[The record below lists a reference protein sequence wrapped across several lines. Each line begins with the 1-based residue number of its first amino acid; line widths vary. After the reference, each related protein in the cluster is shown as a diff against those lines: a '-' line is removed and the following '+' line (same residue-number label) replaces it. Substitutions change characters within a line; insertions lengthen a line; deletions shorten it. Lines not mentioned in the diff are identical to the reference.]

1 MKNSNMK
8 DLLKRMITAGIITSM
23 MITPTAAFA
32 ATTDDV
38 PEAPE
43 APVVESYKDNA
54 KIEEYN
60 RKVDEYNASAESY
73 NKAVDEE
80 YDAAVE
86 ETNRRNEE
94 IALHNE
100 AEEQRVSEAMER
112 NEQAAKDAEERNR
125 QIDEENAAG
134 LKAAEEERDAQY
146 ESDLNK
152 YNEDL
157 EQYKTDY
164 AQYEYDLAMEQKIKN
179 AGYASVEDYN
189 SRINSYYNEPAKI
202 SVDKNANAPELGVTD
217 TYSIQEAEE
226 KSGRMIKVTIRH
238 NFYDTDLS
246 YTEEFEIDAND
257 IITFMP
263 LSARA
268 ETTNPGYA
276 AFYYNTDE
284 AHSMGYWMESDSY
297 VGTNA
302 NYHES
307 GWNCGDTHEISFR
320 DGTVRANDIEDIEV
334 EYNYM
339 WMPLRTYKTYNVPT
353 EPGAPSEPVKGEVNF
368 ENIPYVE
375 AQLED
380 IVDADI
386 LDFIESPVKKAYL
399 DMMSYMDLFDVPQL
413 PTEDPITTGTTGT
426 TDTGD
431 SAKPTDSVTPSVTP
445 TTPVIGTFAG
455 GEGTEMITED
465 AETPEAE
472 TESISDGSVA
482 MAGTEGAWA
491 LINLIAAIA
500 TVLIAA
506 IAAILGL
513 KKKDEDENE
522 KTNRKVLVRGLGV
535 VTAIVSVIAFILTE
549 DMSLPMQLTDGWTM
563 MMVIILAVEAL
574 LGIASKKT
582 TSEDEEEPEANTFEA
597 ELA

>member
-189 SRINSYYNEPAKI
+189 SRINSYYNEPASR
-202 SVDKNANAPELGVTD
+202 SVEKNANAPELGVTD

-368 ENIPYVE
+368 ENTPYVE

-413 PTEDPITTGTTGT
+413 PTEDPITTETTGT

-445 TTPVIGTFAG
+445 TTPVIGTFTG
-455 GEGTEMITED
+455 SENGEMISE
-465 AETPEAE
+465 ETVVPEAE

-482 MAGTEGAWA
+482 MAGADGAWA

-506 IAAILGL
+506 VAAILGL

-535 VTAIVSVIAFILTE
+535 ITAIVSVIAFILTE

-563 MMVIILAVEAL
+563 MMVIILAVEAVFAM
-574 LGIASKKT
+574 ASKKK
-582 TSEDEEEPEANTFEA
+582 TSEDDEPEEGTFEA

>member
-1 MKNSNMK
+1 MK

-125 QIDEENAAG
+125 KIDEENAAG

-217 TYSIQEAEE
+217 TYSIQKAEE

-353 EPGAPSEPVKGEVNF
+353 EPGAPEAPVKGEVNF
-368 ENIPYVE
+368 ENAPYVE

-386 LDFIESPVKKAYL
+386 LDFVESPVKKAYM
-399 DMMSYMDLFDVPQL
+399 DMLAHMDLFDVPQL
-413 PTEDPITTGTTGT
+413 PTTEQNTQNTPDDPESSEDTKKETSI
-426 TDTGD
+426 
-431 SAKPTDSVTPSVTP
+431 TPSVTP
-445 TTPVIGTFAG
+445 TTPVMGIFTGNGGTKTI
-455 GEGTEMITED
+455 E

-482 MAGTEGAWA
+482 MAGADGAWA

-506 IAAILGL
+506 IAAVLGL

-522 KTNRKVLVRGLGV
+522 KTNRRVLVRGLGV
-535 VTAIVSVIAFILTE
+535 ITAIVSVIAFILTE

-563 MMVIILAVEAL
+563 MMVIIFAVEAV